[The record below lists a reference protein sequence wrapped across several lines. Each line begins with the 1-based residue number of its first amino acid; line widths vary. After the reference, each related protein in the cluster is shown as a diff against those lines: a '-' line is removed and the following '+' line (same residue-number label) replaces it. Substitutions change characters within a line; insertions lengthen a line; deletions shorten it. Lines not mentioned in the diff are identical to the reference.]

1 MSQEALVLE
10 NRISEYK
17 SKYCYFKDS
26 LIWDMIKM
34 EIRGFC
40 VQYCKRKNRER
51 RVAEKELSDHIDSLL

>member
-17 SKYCYFKDS
+17 SKYCYFKDKG

-34 EIRGFC
+34 EM
-40 VQYCKRKNRER
+40 QE
-51 RVAEKELSDHIDSLL
+51 EK